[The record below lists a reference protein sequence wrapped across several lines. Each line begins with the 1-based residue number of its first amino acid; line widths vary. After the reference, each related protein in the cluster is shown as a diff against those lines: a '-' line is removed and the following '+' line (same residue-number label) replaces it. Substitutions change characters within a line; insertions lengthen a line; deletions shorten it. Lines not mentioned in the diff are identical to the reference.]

1 MHYSDNLPYAYC
13 EQIGKE
19 IRDISDE
26 IPFDI
31 PDSWE
36 WIRFSNL
43 VNFSMG
49 KTPPRKETEYW
60 ENPIYPWVSIA
71 DMPADGTV
79 ISTKEKVNQFAADNT
94 FKSGISPIG
103 TLIMSFKL
111 TVGKVSILGIDAFH
125 NEAIISIFPFID
137 DDRIVTSY
145 LFKILPLIAQNGDT
159 KTAIKGATLNSDSL
173 SNLLIPL
180 PPIAEQRR
188 IVAKITELEPC
199 VTSYGIAETK
209 LTNLN
214 TTFPEALK
222 KSILQEAV
230 QGKLV
235 PQNPDDEPERV
246 LLQRIRAEKQ
256 ALIKA
261 GKIKKDK
268 HESVIVTRDKIPY
281 EIIDGKERC
290 ITDEVPFEIPDSWC
304 WCKLSDIVSFIG
316 GYAYNSSD
324 FISSSQ
330 NQVLRLGNVKPDEL
344 KLSAKPVFISD
355 ALAEATVAF
364 RCKTDDI
371 LLTMTGTRKKRDY
384 FFTVRILCEEPPLF
398 INQRVGCL
406 RAYVTSMSHW
416 LTWILKSE
424 TVLSQVFQYETGT
437 ANQGNLGAENIMKT
451 LIPLPPLEE
460 LHRIVA
466 KIEELI
472 QYCDKL

>member
-1 MHYSDNLPYAYC
+1 MPYAYC

-36 WIRFSNL
+36 WVRLFNAGMFISGYTPKSNML
-43 VNFSMG
+43 CS
-49 KTPPRKETEYW
+49 KS
-60 ENPIYPWVSIA
+60 SIPYFKVA
-71 DMPADGTV
+71 DMNTIGNEKYLSITDFYLIEPCKKVYPKNSIVYPKNGGAVFTNKRRILSQDSVVDLNTGGFYPMSALYLMYVFMFFSLIDFRQCCKGTALP
-79 ISTKEKVNQFAADNT
+79 T
-94 FKSGISPIG
+94 
-103 TLIMSFKL
+103 
-111 TVGKVSILGIDAFH
+111 IDADKLK
-125 NEAIISIFPFID
+125 NTLFP
-137 DDRIVTSY
+137 
-145 LFKILPLIAQNGDT
+145 
-159 KTAIKGATLNSDSL
+159 
-173 SNLLIPL
+173 IP
-180 PPIAEQRR
+180 PFSEQKR
-188 IVAKITELEPC
+188 IVAKIEELLPYIEK
-199 VTSYGIAETK
+199 YGKAEECITA
-209 LTNLN
+209 LN
-214 TTFPEALK
+214 ATFPETLK
-222 KSILQEAV
+222 KAILQEAV

-235 PQNPDDEPERV
+235 PQNPDDEPASV
-246 LLQRIRAEKQ
+246 LLERIRAEKQ
-256 ALIKA
+256 ELIKA
-261 GKIKKDK
+261 GKIKRDK
-268 HESVIVTRDKIPY
+268 HESVIVTMDKIPY

-290 ITDEVPFEIPDSWC
+290 IADEVPFELPESWC
-304 WCKLSDIVSFIG
+304 WCRLFDIVNFIG

-355 ALAEATVAF
+355 ALAEATAAF

-384 FFTVRILCEEPPLF
+384 FFTVRILREDPQLF

-406 RAYVTSMSHW
+406 RAYISYMAHW

-451 LIPLPPLEE
+451 LIPLPPLAEQ
-460 LHRIVA
+460 HRIVA
-466 KIEELI
+466 KIEEIMPMIEILT
-472 QYCDKL
+472 LR